1 MEEGGILEDVDL
13 AASGLNALLLSLSQ
27 LDDVAI
33 EGVL

>member
-1 MEEGGILEDVDL
+1 VRGSILVDVDL
-13 AASGLNALLLSLSQ
+13 AASGLNALLLGLGQ

>member
-1 MEEGGILEDVDL
+1 VRGSILVDVDL
-13 AASGLNALLLSLSQ
+13 AASGLNAFLLGLGQ